1 MVDRIKKIFL
11 KEPLPFT
18 NKRDLN
24 WQVIKKAT
32 AVSLLSLVVVLLI
45 MPAPDESNAT
55 FVEERHQTYVEKENE
70 VEKINNETLEVL
82 SGGSKYR
89 KAPSNLNHLYG
100 SSSSASSSDKN
111 TGSMIIARNDLQSG
125 NTLPMSST
133 IPLILPASIKVEGQ
147 QIPVMALVTQDV
159 YYKENLAIPK
169 GSSLF
174 GHAST
179 STGNR
184 VSIEWIQ
191 VQFADGSEKKIQ
203 ATSMGADGRIGVAGE
218 LNGNAATNTLG
229 LGLTKLIG
237 AYAEGSQE
245 TGPFGANRGGH
256 ENGLRNAVAETA
268 RDRSE
273 DWARQLQE
281 QVRWVT
287 IREGT
292 ALNALVT
299 QPFVFRDPGASYG
312 Q

>member
-45 MPAPDESNAT
+45 MPTPDESSAS
-55 FVEERHQTYVEKENE
+55 FAEERHQTYVEKENE
-70 VEKINNETLEVL
+70 VEKINNETLDVL

-89 KAPSNLNHLYG
+89 KAPSNLNHLYA
-100 SSSSASSSDKN
+100 SSSSSSQDKN

-133 IPLILPASIKVEGQ
+133 IPLIIPAAIKVEGQ
-147 QIPVMALVTQDV
+147 QIPVMALVTNDV

-179 STGNR
+179 SNGNR

-191 VQFADGSEKKIQ
+191 VQFEDGSEKKIQ
-203 ATSMGADGRIGVAGE
+203 ATSMGTDGRIGVAGE
-218 LNGNAATNTLG
+218 LNGNSGVNTLG

-237 AYAEGSQE
+237 AYAAGSQE

-292 ALNALVT
+292 VLNALIT